1 MGEDNWMKITD
12 VRAMVLAAD
21 LEEPMM
27 DSRLYIPGRKAVIA
41 QVETDEGITGMGE
54 SMFVGGPPEVTKFLI
69 EREIKEYLLDENP
82 LRVEWLWEKFYQGT
96 MQHGRKGALIA
107 AYSGVDV
114 ALWDIAGQKLGQPVY
129 MLMGGFRD
137 KMRAYASAG
146 FYRESK
152 DLGYL
157 VDEVRKFVSEGFTA
171 IKIKIGR
178 QDIDSDMKRVEVV
191 REAIGDSVDL
201 MVDANNAYSVHDA
214 VRVAR
219 RLEAFNITFLE
230 EPLPPENIDG
240 YARLV
245 SKVNVPIASGELEHT
260 RYGFRDLI
268 ANRAVDIVQP
278 DVAWSGG
285 LTECKKIADLASAW
299 QIPCAPHAF
308 SSAFC
313 LLSNMHL
320 VGASP
325 NCWGPVGG
333 NRNWYLE
340 RYESRTGLDG
350 LIELDMNPN
359 PLRTEIVDNPI
370 RIDES
375 GAVTIPD
382 KPGLGL
388 EVNQEVLERFKVSGS

>member
-359 PLRTEIVDNPI
+359 PLRTDIVDNPI
-370 RIDES
+370 RIDER